1 MYNLYNHTGCS
12 TILFYS
18 VYLTIAL
25 CQAHAVGRNLQGKTD
40 RQNLPVGQYG
50 KCLDKMLKEEAM
62 GGRGEALSPDLVG
75 VGERKRT
82 WSGNQRDWYLAFA
95 LLAQRT

>member
-1 MYNLYNHTGCS
+1 MLGIQIKSEMQWVAT
-12 TILFYS
+12 LKE
-18 VYLTIAL
+18 
-25 CQAHAVGRNLQGKTD
+25 RD

-50 KCLDKMLKEEAM
+50 KCLDRMLKEEAM

-82 WSGNQRDWYLAFA
+82 WPGNQRDWYLAFA